1 MSCVDEKD
9 ADAGRGPARR
19 GGALRR
25 TSVSPQG
32 KPWRR
37 RNLLPS
43 SISNSHGYHK
53 NNHTIWCGY
62 FYGGDY
68 WTRTSDLLRVNA
80 GFSIFLTFFG
90 YLELFMLR
98 ANYFPAL
105 LERGFS
111 GCSSRVCGWLCGLRD
126 EAEQI
131 GGRNH
136 PSPKEDSN
144 TLLTKIPAVR
154 YSTFLRS
161 ARQPTHF
168 SRFLNLLP
176 GVFCPLQNLHRLF

>member
-1 MSCVDEKD
+1 MQNQEIGKNGRISVVCSQKAQTAVKEKIHQSL
-9 ADAGRGPARR
+9 AALRGLR
-19 GGALRR
+19 GGDCR
-25 TSVSPQG
+25 
-32 KPWRR
+32 
-37 RNLLPS
+37 
-43 SISNSHGYHK
+43 
-53 NNHTIWCGY
+53 
-62 FYGGDY
+62 
-68 WTRTSDLLRVNA
+68 TRTSDLLRVNA